1 MSVMRALFLTNNLP
15 YPPASG
21 GAIRAHGM
29 IEGLR
34 RAGHAVTLMCF
45 HEGETH
51 SLPDDLTVETV
62 SPPAWT
68 RSQRLRHLLLTRQ
81 PDIAGRFFD
90 ETFADHLR
98 GLLQTNSF
106 DLIQFEGI
114 EMVCYLPLAKQVQP
128 EAKQVFDTF
137 NAEYALQKTIFQI
150 DRQDPRR
157 WPAAAYSWLQI
168 DRIRRFE
175 QQMCAGADAV
185 VAVSPEDAALLQP
198 ICPKGRIHI
207 VPSGVWVAHYTPSQ
221 DQVYGQSIS
230 QPEGHSLIFTGKM
243 DYRPNVDAISWFVDS
258 ILPLID
264 VPDLRL
270 FIVGQK
276 PHPRLVHLA
285 ERDDIHLTGWVESVV
300 PFLHSGNVYVA
311 PLRMGSGT
319 RLKLLEAMAAGIPIV
334 ATTIASAGLV
344 APVLD
349 AMRIEDDEAH
359 FAAAITEL
367 LHDPA
372 QRQDRRNRAQEAV
385 RQHYD
390 WSVLIP
396 RLLDVYRA
404 IGV

>member
-1 MSVMRALFLTNNLP
+1 MSDMHALFLTNNLP

-21 GAIRAHGM
+21 GAIRAHGI

-34 RAGHAVTLMCF
+34 RAGHTITLMCF
-45 HEGETH
+45 HEGEIH
-51 SLPDDLTVETV
+51 SVPDDLAVETV
-62 SPPAWT
+62 PPPAWT
-68 RSQRLRHLLLTRQ
+68 RSQRLRHLLLTRE

-90 ETFADHLR
+90 QIFADHLR
-98 GLLQTNSF
+98 DLLQANTF

-114 EMVCYLPLAKQVQP
+114 EMVCYLPLAGQAQP
-128 EAKQVFDTF
+128 TAKQVFDTF
-137 NAEYALQKTIFQI
+137 NAEYALQTTIFQI
-150 DRQDPRR
+150 DRKDPQR

-168 DRIRRFE
+168 ERIRRFE
-175 QQMCAGADAV
+175 QRMCAAADAV

-198 ICPKGRIHI
+198 ICPDGRIHI
-207 VPSGVWVAHYTPSQ
+207 VPSGVRVDHYTLLQ

-243 DYRPNVDAISWFVDS
+243 DYRPNVDAITWFVDS

-276 PHPRLVHLA
+276 PHPRLVPLG
-285 ERDDIHLTGWVESVV
+285 ERDNIHLTGWVDSVV
-300 PFLHSGNVYVA
+300 PFLHSGEVYVA

-344 APVLD
+344 TPVLD
-349 AMRIEDDEAH
+349 AMRIEDDPAA
-359 FAAAITEL
+359 FAAAITEF

-372 QRQDRRNRAQEAV
+372 KRHELSDRAQTAV